1 MKLTTILPGVI
12 RRSLNYRILCT
23 LFLIGVLL
31 SCEKDPTALTPLE
44 SYRWEISSPRY
55 QGMDPDMLQ
64 EAFALAEQ
72 KRFIY
77 SMVIVRNGY
86 LVGERYFHGHDLHNA
101 FQVMSVSKSF
111 ISALV
116 GLALREGYL
125 DSLDQ
130 KMLDFFPE
138 YVQVGLDPDKW
149 HITLAHLLKM
159 RAGFDPAIE
168 DYGVNWWQ
176 WVSSDDW
183 IRYIIH
189 WPLRDIPGERFAYI
203 TAETHLL
210 SAILAKATGMT
221 TRAFAQKHLF
231 SPLKIVIRDWER
243 DPKGYYIGGMRMYF
257 SARDLARFGYL
268 YLRGGQLDGRQIIPA
283 EWVQESLRPHS
294 VLTGSWGDL
303 QDISYGYQW
312 WVGYLSGKW
321 CYLALGYGGQII
333 LVCPALDLIVVVT
346 SHSNVDKYIA
356 DQQEREVISLCNNS
370 IFPAVHGIRTA
381 PAVIKQ

>member
-12 RRSLNYRILCT
+12 RQSINYRILCA

-44 SYRWEISSPRY
+44 SYRWEISSPGD

-86 LVGERYFHGHDLHNA
+86 LVGERYFHGHDSHNA

-138 YVQVGLDPDKW
+138 YVEVGLDPDK
-149 HITLAHLLKM
+149 
-159 RAGFDPAIE
+159 AG
-168 DYGVNWWQ
+168 Y
-176 WVSSDDW
+176 
-183 IRYIIH
+183 H
-189 WPLRDIPGERFAYI
+189 PG
-203 TAETHLL
+203 
-210 SAILAKATGMT
+210 
-221 TRAFAQKHLF
+221 
-231 SPLKIVIRDWER
+231 P
-243 DPKGYYIGGMRMYF
+243 
-257 SARDLARFGYL
+257 
-268 YLRGGQLDGRQIIPA
+268 PA
-283 EWVQESLRPHS
+283 ENAGRV
-294 VLTGSWGDL
+294 
-303 QDISYGYQW
+303 
-312 WVGYLSGKW
+312 
-321 CYLALGYGGQII
+321 
-333 LVCPALDLIVVVT
+333 
-346 SHSNVDKYIA
+346 
-356 DQQEREVISLCNNS
+356 
-370 IFPAVHGIRTA
+370 
-381 PAVIKQ
+381 